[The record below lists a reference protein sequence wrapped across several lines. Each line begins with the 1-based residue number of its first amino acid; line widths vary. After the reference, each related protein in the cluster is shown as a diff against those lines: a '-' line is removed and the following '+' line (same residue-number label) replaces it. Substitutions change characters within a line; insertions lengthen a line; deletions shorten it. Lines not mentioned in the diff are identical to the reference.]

1 MGGRLDWLGS
11 CSRVG
16 CSRRVV
22 ASRRLIKRWFI
33 VTFTSLDRILGRSRF
48 CAGGDRCFGRVFQLN
63 DRLWRSWGLKQ
74 FPCWHLW
81 LLRGLLCCCF
91 FWQRVLGYTCWWSSW
106 VKPLVVRVCWKSEWE
121 WILQFDRPVFFRVIW
136 RRCFVQTVDSR
147 RACHDWNCRWAAYV
161 LF

>member
-22 ASRRLIKRWFI
+22 ASRRLIKQWFI
-33 VTFTSLDRILGRSRF
+33 VTSTILDHIKARSRF
-48 CAGGDRCFGRVFQLN
+48 CAAVDRCFGMAFNLI

-81 LLRGLLCCCF
+81 LLLGLLCCCF
-91 FWQRVLGYTCWWSSW
+91 F
-106 VKPLVVRVCWKSEWE
+106 
-121 WILQFDRPVFFRVIW
+121 
-136 RRCFVQTVDSR
+136 
-147 RACHDWNCRWAAYV
+147 
-161 LF
+161 